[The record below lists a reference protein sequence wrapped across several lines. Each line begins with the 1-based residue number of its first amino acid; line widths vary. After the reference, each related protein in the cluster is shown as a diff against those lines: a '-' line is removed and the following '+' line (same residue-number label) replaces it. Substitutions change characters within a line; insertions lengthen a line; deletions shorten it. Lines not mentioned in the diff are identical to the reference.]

1 MTASV
6 GADRL
11 ADGLPSHCLGVAD
24 VALIILRYNNSDRE
38 ENTRRRQVGVNFDL
52 GRRIALP
59 QIVDH
64 PIDVWPQAL
73 VCLPWDAPGDN
84 EVTLRAPELGIHT
97 Q

>member
-1 MTASV
+1 MTAAV

-11 ADGLPSHCLGVAD
+11 ADGLPSHLLSVAD
-24 VALIILRYNNSDRE
+24 VALIILSHNDSDRE
-38 ENTRRRQVGVNFDL
+38 ENTRRRQVGVDFDL

-73 VCLPWDAPGDN
+73 VGLPWDPTGDN
-84 EVTLRAPELGIHT
+84 EVTLRAPEFRAHT

>member
-1 MTASV
+1 MTAAV
-6 GADRL
+6 GPYRL
-11 ADGLPSHCLGVAD
+11 ADGLPSHFLSVAD

-38 ENTRRRQVGVNFDL
+38 ENTRRRQVGVDFDL

-73 VCLPWDAPGDN
+73 VGLPWDPSGDN
-84 EVTLRAPELGIHT
+84 EVTLRAPELRTHT